1 MFSNVDSWSARS
13 IAGSWCVKD
22 GCRDRAEVE
31 VDDEAWLVGDRG
43 CRPLVLRFAGR
54 RGGVVGTDIS
64 VQREQPL

>member
-1 MFSNVDSWSARS
+1 M
-13 IAGSWCVKD
+13 AGSWCVRD

-54 RGGVVGTDIS
+54 RGGVTGADIL
-64 VQREQPL
+64 VQREQPLRWAGQVYRSE